1 VLKKRIQA
9 LLALWLLV
17 AASALA
23 QMSVDD
29 YGEQLIISFVD
40 DIDTF
45 SGEFEQVLLDAS
57 GEVLERTTGMLEI
70 SRPGKF
76 RWSYIEPYEQWLI
89 ADGLNIWSYDLDL
102 AQVTV
107 KAQAEALANTPALL
121 LGGSDDALDQFYY
134 NGSYAETI
142 TTWVK
147 LAPKNTDSGFMRVEL
162 GFIDDT
168 LYRMVFFDNLEQTTL
183 VEFDNVEVNHDIDA
197 RRFDF
202 DVPEDVDVVG
212 MPAVADATAP

>member
-1 VLKKRIQA
+1 VGKWIRTTLIA
-9 LLALWLLV
+9 SLFV
-17 AASALA
+17 MTAASA
-23 QMSVDD
+23 QIVMQDR
-29 YGEQLIISFVD
+29 GEQLIDAFVD
-40 DIDTF
+40 DIVTF
-45 SGEFEQVLLDAS
+45 SGEFEQVLLDAD

-76 RWSYIEPYEQWLI
+76 RWSYVEPYEQWLL
-89 ADGLNIWSYDLDL
+89 ADGLNIWSYDVDL

-107 KAQAEALANTPALL
+107 KPQAEALANTPALL
-121 LGGSDDALDQFYY
+121 LGGSDDALDQFNYE
-134 NGSYAETI
+134 GSYDETV

-147 LAPKNTDSGFMRVEL
+147 LAPKNTESGFMRVEL

-183 VEFDNVEVNHDIDA
+183 VEFDNVMVNEDIDA
-197 RRFDF
+197 LRFEF

-212 MPAVADATAP
+212 IPAVADASGP

>member
-1 VLKKRIQA
+1 MGKWIRTTLIASLFVMT
-9 LLALWLLV
+9 
-17 AASALA
+17 AASA
-23 QMSVDD
+23 QIVMQDR
-29 YGEQLIISFVD
+29 GEQLIDAFVD
-40 DIDTF
+40 DIVTF
-45 SGEFEQVLLDAS
+45 SGEFEQVLLDAD

-76 RWSYIEPYEQWLI
+76 RWSYVEPYEQWLL
-89 ADGLNIWSYDLDL
+89 ADGLNIWSYDVDL

-107 KAQAEALANTPALL
+107 KPQAEALANTPALL
-121 LGGSDDALDQFYY
+121 LGGSDDALDQFNYE
-134 NGSYAETI
+134 GSYDETV

-147 LAPKNTDSGFMRVEL
+147 LAPKNTESGFMRVEL

-183 VEFDNVEVNHDIDA
+183 VEFDNVMVNEDIDA
-197 RRFDF
+197 LRFEF

-212 MPAVADATAP
+212 IPAVADASGP